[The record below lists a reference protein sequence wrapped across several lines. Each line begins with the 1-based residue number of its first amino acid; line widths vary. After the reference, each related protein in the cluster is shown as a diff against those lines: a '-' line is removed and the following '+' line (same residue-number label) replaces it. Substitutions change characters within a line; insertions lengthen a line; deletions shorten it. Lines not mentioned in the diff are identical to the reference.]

1 MNPPCRVVF
10 ARNGFT
16 SLEDAPSMQ
25 PLSTDEQGRS
35 HRLQHLRAFAAI
47 CVVVYHA
54 SFYLNG
60 FRGDGRFVAV
70 FGGYFG
76 AYGVAVFFA
85 LSGYLMAELIRRDTP
100 AKFLVSRLA
109 RIYPPMLLI
118 TGLFV
123 LVFAALGR
131 ARGVDAI
138 ALTLVPVGPRGYFL
152 AVEWTLIYEMTYYV
166 VLTLLAFAGLARFG
180 VAFALIWLAVL
191 AIAWISGTGRLDI
204 STPIL
209 SEFPFGIL
217 NLPFVLGFL
226 ASSGKRRGLL
236 PPGLPLASAASAI
249 GAALADAEY
258 LRLLTGLSA
267 SFLVASVVRAPA
279 PHAPG
284 RFDRIGVRL
293 GDASYVLYLS
303 HVLIFEVLLILLP
316 QQIPTP
322 LLWLVWIAAAI
333 GLSLPLGSAD
343 LALHRWLKRRIAQ
356 ATPAKLLWL
365 AVVFIGLFVTVAGIF
380 EMQVR
385 QQRADRIK
393 AEQTL
398 LARQPS
404 IQASIRS
411 EIDSVQRRADG
422 SWTVRGY
429 GIDLDDPHAVAH
441 IAVMQNSRVLA
452 LDRMTRMR
460 SATARDLGRPD
471 IAKRRFGF
479 SVDLPADFEC
489 RQGPLEARLVMT
501 DGRVVTVAQRPGA
514 TICP

>member
-1 MNPPCRVVF
+1 
-10 ARNGFT
+10 
-16 SLEDAPSMQ
+16 MQ
-25 PLSTDEQGRS
+25 ALSTDERGRS

-47 CVVVYHA
+47 SVVLYHA
-54 SFYLNG
+54 SYYLNG
-60 FRGDGRFVAV
+60 FRGDPRFLAV

-118 TGLFV
+118 TALFV
-123 LVFAALGR
+123 AIFALLGR

-152 AVEWTLIYEMTYYV
+152 GVEWTLIYEMTYYV
-166 VLTLLAFAGLARFG
+166 ILTLLALAGLARHG
-180 VAFALIWLAVL
+180 TVFALAWLAL
-191 AIAWISGTGRLDI
+191 LIGAWVAGPGRIDV

-209 SEFPFGIL
+209 SELPFGIV

-226 ASSGKRRGLL
+226 IAAAARQGRLPRGLW
-236 PPGLPLASAASAI
+236 I
-249 GAALADAEY
+249 VAALFALAATFADVAY

-267 SFLVASVVRAPA
+267 SFLVAATVHAPA
-279 PHAPG
+279 PSRSGA
-284 RFDRIGVRL
+284 FDRIGVRL

-303 HVLIFEVLLILLP
+303 HVLIFEVCLILLP
-316 QQIPTP
+316 QGIPTP
-322 LLWLVWIAAAI
+322 LLWAIWVTAAI

-343 LALHRWLKRRIAQ
+343 LALHRWLKRLIA
-356 ATPAKLLWL
+356 ASTPRRLGW
-365 AVVFIGLFVTVAGIF
+365 VAGVFLIAFAGIAGVF
-380 EMQVR
+380 EVQVR
-385 QQRADRIK
+385 QQRAERRN
-393 AEQTL
+393 AEQTIL
-398 LARQPS
+398 TAQPTP
-404 IQASIRS
+404 QPGIRA

-441 IAVMQNSRVLA
+441 IALMQGGRVLV

-460 SATARDLGRPD
+460 TATARALGRPD

-479 SVDLPADFEC
+479 SVDLTPDFDC
-489 RQGPLEARLVMT
+489 ARGPVEARLIMA
-501 DGRVVTVAQRPGA
+501 DGRVVIAPQRPDA
-514 TICP
+514 AICR